1 MFTALQYIKMAC
13 FIKLRIAFHYS
24 RIRMPC
30 VSSTSTG
37 NSSLMYL
44 EVTDR
49 LIDGNAISINGVMR
63 SQSILMVVMSN
74 NNYEFCLECGNCAV
88 VTRPGPPLL
97 ISRCVTSNS

>member
-97 ISRCVTSNS
+97 ISRCITSNS